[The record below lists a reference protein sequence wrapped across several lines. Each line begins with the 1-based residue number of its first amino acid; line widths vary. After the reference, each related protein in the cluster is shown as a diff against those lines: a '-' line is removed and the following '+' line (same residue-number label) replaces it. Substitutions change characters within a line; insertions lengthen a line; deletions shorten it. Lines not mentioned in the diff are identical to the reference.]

1 MSAIVH
7 FIVVYIPWLIA
18 LSAQFQF
25 LLLSADEHFFYNSEY
40 LARFSACPESKKSSV
55 PGHAYFNKISAFMKA
70 HVQVGEIYLEYVKGI
85 CQRNEGI

>member
-1 MSAIVH
+1 
-7 FIVVYIPWLIA
+7 VVYIPWVKIA

-25 LLLSADEHFFYNSEY
+25 LLLFADEHFFYNSEY

-55 PGHAYFNKISAFMKA
+55 PYKYIPTFMKA

>member
-1 MSAIVH
+1 MSISST
-7 FIVVYIPWLIA
+7 IQSIWPG
-18 LSAQFQF
+18 
-25 LLLSADEHFFYNSEY
+25 
-40 LARFSACPESKKSSV
+40 FSACPESKKSSV